1 MGKLGNIPL
10 KKGKKKEKKSGDI
23 NIMSGSIFHLVDNF
37 ISLLLI
43 QCNLLSQVFG
53 IFFFFKFYN
62 YDF

>member
-10 KKGKKKEKKSGDI
+10 KKGKKEKKKKSGDI

-53 IFFFFKFYN
+53 IFFF
-62 YDF
+62 